1 MRPRTRLRL
10 ETMIPVVSMADIA
23 FLLIIF
29 FLLTST
35 FAREA
40 GFNIRLPTATAAKET
55 TQQRV
60 VVSVNAADEVFV
72 NGNRVSVDALE
83 PTLRDALTK
92 SGSSNVTID
101 GDSAVPYGRV
111 VFVMDAAKSVGAEK
125 LTLSARLEKRVAGSE
140 APAPVAAPGR

>member
-1 MRPRTRLRL
+1 
-10 ETMIPVVSMADIA
+10 MIPVVSMADIA

-55 TQQRV
+55 KQQQV
-60 VVSVNAADEVFV
+60 VVSVNAADELFV
-72 NGNRVSVDALE
+72 NGNRVAADALQ
-83 PTLRDALTK
+83 PTLRDALVK
-92 SGSSNVTID
+92 SGSSSVTVD
-101 GDSAVPYGRV
+101 GDSAVPYGRI

-125 LTLSARLEKRVAGSE
+125 LTLSARLERRAAGDGASM
-140 APAPVAAPGR
+140 PRAAPGT